1 MKNLIKNKQITYNKF
16 LKFIKTSI
24 VAVTMATPVAATYGQ
39 FTFTGEIRP
48 RTEYRHGYKT
58 LADSAQTAAFF
69 TDQRT
74 RLNLNYKDE
83 NFKVGITIQDV
94 RTWGSQKQ
102 LNVTDGLISIHQ
114 AWAEVLFSDK
124 FSLKAG
130 RQELVYDDHR
140 IFGSVG
146 WAQQA
151 RSHDLALFKYN
162 GLVKTH
168 FGLAYNQDKSAT
180 VGNFYTVANYKVMQF
195 LWLHKSF
202 DSLNTKVS
210 FLFLN
215 NGLQGTTTKITQI
228 DSINYDTAITNQ
240 VNFSQTIGPRI
251 SYKKDKL
258 AANGAFYYQMG
269 KGGKGA
275 GQNISAYDLQLDVS
289 YKIINKLTLTAG
301 FELLSGT
308 SQTDTSNKDNN
319 SFTPLYGTNHKFNGY
334 IDYFY
339 VGNHN
344 GSVGLQDIFLKI
356 KYKAD
361 KYFIGADLHIFS
373 AANDILDNKELAKSG
388 KYTAMSKGLG
398 TEIDLTCGYNIAKD
412 VALKAGYSQ
421 MFGTNSLVALKGGK
435 TDVISNWGWL
445 MLVIKPQFLH

>member
-1 MKNLIKNKQITYNKF
+1 MKNFITNKQITYNKF
-16 LKFIKTSI
+16 IKFIKTSI
-24 VAVTMATPVAATYGQ
+24 VAVILAIPVAATYGQ
-39 FTFTGEIRP
+39 FTLTGEIRP
-48 RTEYRHGYKT
+48 RTEYRHGYKA
-58 LADSAQTAAFF
+58 LADSAQDAAFF

-102 LNVTDGLISIHQ
+102 LNVADGLISIHQ

-140 IFGSVG
+140 IFGDVG
-146 WAQQA
+146 WVQQA

-162 GLVKTH
+162 GFIKAHL
-168 FGLAYNQDKSAT
+168 GLAYNQDESASA
-180 VGNFYTVANYKVMQF
+180 GNFYTVANYKVMQF

-202 DSLNTKVS
+202 DSLNTKVG

-215 NGLQGTTTKITQI
+215 NGLQGTKITQI
-228 DSINYDTAITNQ
+228 DSLNYDTTNQ

-289 YKIINKLTLTAG
+289 YKIIDKLTLTAG

-308 SQTDTSNKDNN
+308 SQTDTSNKVNN
-319 SFTPLYGTNHKFNGY
+319 SFTPFYGTNHKFNGY
-334 IDYFY
+334 MDYFY
-339 VGNHN
+339 VGNHI
-344 GSVGLQDIFLKI
+344 GSVGLQDIFFKA
-356 KYKAD
+356 KYKTN
-361 KYFIGADLHIFS
+361 KYFLGADLHFFS
-373 AANDILDNKELAKSG
+373 AAADILDSKELANSG
-388 KYTAMSKGLG
+388 KYTAMKVGLG
-398 TEIDLTCGYNIAKD
+398 TEIDLTAGYIIAKS
-412 VALKAGYSQ
+412 VVLKAGYSQ

-435 TDVISNWGWL
+435 TNVISNWGWV
-445 MLVIKPQFLH
+445 MLVVNPHFKI